1 MRYVCYLCSETKIII
16 FTTGIFLNRYMNIFT
31 PAKWTAAAVMLS
43 ASLAAVA
50 QYPASSYT
58 LSDDGT
64 TLVKWTG
71 AETAIDMNSDPALAA
86 VTAIDNN
93 AFNGNK
99 TVTSIVVGDK
109 VTSIGKFAFMDC
121 YALTSATLPNT
132 LSLLDNA
139 AFSGCDALTSINIPA
154 SVTVLNNSVFYGC
167 SSLADVKLPST
178 LTQIG
183 SGTFVDCTSLVEITV
198 PENVTELGEEAFNGC
213 TSLATVHLPETLT
226 VIGPSAFEECSA
238 LKNINFPADLSE
250 VNSYAF
256 AESGLENIDMS
267 TIADEVYFGFNVFD
281 SNKML
286 KSAILPANLTG
297 GNTLFVYCSAL
308 ESITVPETWTEVPAK
323 MCQYCTSLKSL
334 DLGNVETIK
343 NTAFFDCTSLAD
355 ITWSDALTTI
365 DWNVFYGCNP
375 ITELNLPA
383 ALQTVDDYSFSGM
396 SALRTVKIGKEA
408 LSFGESCF
416 ADCPALEAVYCEAV
430 TPPALGSAAFANSN
444 QAAATLYVPAE
455 SKTAYGEAS
464 QWKNFAQIA
473 DLNSGIADIENG
485 SFTVSADKVEF
496 GQRVDR
502 ADLFSTSGQIVRTA
516 ADASEISLTNL
527 QPGIYIVR
535 AAGASTAIVIR

>member
-1 MRYVCYLCSETKIII
+1 MFAI
-16 FTTGIFLNRYMNIFT
+16 FAPRQKSSFILTINYFSLLMNIFT
-31 PAKWTAAAVMLS
+31 PAKWTAAAMMLS

-71 AETAIDMNSDPALAA
+71 TETAINMNSDPALAA
-86 VTAIDNN
+86 VTAIDIS

-99 TVTSIVVGDK
+99 NITSIVVGDK

-139 AFSGCDALTSINIPA
+139 AFSGCDALTSVNIPA
-154 SVTVLNNSVFYGC
+154 LVTELKNSVFYGC
-167 SSLADVKLPST
+167 SSLAEVTLPST

-183 SGTFVDCTSLVEITV
+183 SGTFAQCSALTAITV
-198 PENVTELGEEAFNGC
+198 PEGVTELGEEAFTEC
-213 TSLATVHLPETLT
+213 TSLATVSLPETLT
-226 VIGPSAFEECSA
+226 IIGPSAFEECSG

-308 ESITVPETWTEVPAK
+308 ESITVPETWTEVPVK

-343 NTAFFDCTSLAD
+343 NTAFFGCSSLTD
-355 ITWSDALTTI
+355 ITWSEKLTAI
-365 DWNVFYGCNP
+365 DWNVFYDCSS

-383 ALQTVDDYSFSGM
+383 SLLTVDDYSFSDM
-396 SALRTVKIGKEA
+396 SALRTVKVGKEA
-408 LSFGESCF
+408 LSFGANCF
-416 ADCPALEAVYCEAV
+416 EGCTALEAFYCEAA
-430 TPPALGSAAFANSN
+430 TPPALGSAAFANTS
-444 QAAATLYVPAE
+444 QASATLYVPAE
-455 SKTAYGEAS
+455 SKTAYSDAS
-464 QWKNFAQIA
+464 QWKNFGQIA
-473 DLNSGIADIENG
+473 DINSGISDIENG
-485 SFTVSADKVEF
+485 IFTVTADKVCF

-502 ADLFSTSGQIVRTA
+502 ADLFSTSGQMTRTVVN
-516 ADASEISLTNL
+516 ADEMPLTGL
-527 QPGIYIVR
+527 HPGVYIVR
-535 AAGASTAIVIR
+535 AAGASVRIVVR